1 MNLTDL
7 LGTVARLGL
16 DVLSMLLLVGWL
28 YRRRLAAPEMTLVF
42 TALNIGLFAAVTS
55 IGSGHFP
62 TGIGF
67 GLFGL
72 LSLVRLRSAAFT
84 LKDVAY
90 TFVALVLALVNG
102 LPDRNLVLVVLLD
115 ALLLV
120 SLWVVDETR
129 SRTPATRLMR
139 VTLDTAV
146 TDLGRR
152 PRRGPSPGL
161 RRAAQRGG
169 RGRRPGPRDDPG
181 GGAVRRPRR
190 AVRLAGAGGRSM
202 FAEALPLDVS
212 ARGTV
217 SLAEVL
223 VEAPNL
229 TRVDRKYLVDVRTAQ
244 TLVDTLPA
252 AYRTLSIAGRA
263 VHDLPLDVL
272 RHRGPGL
279 LPRARAAAPPA
290 LEGPQ
295 PAVRR
300 GRALPRRGQGPRR
313 SRAGP
318 RRPSPT
324 PTSRPT
330 GCSTRPVPRSSARPW
345 PRTRWTPTCR
355 RCDRRWRSATAA
367 RRWPT
372 PSRS

>member
-1 MNLTDL
+1 MSTPDI

-90 TFVALVLALVNG
+90 TFIALVLALVNG

-129 SRTPATRLMR
+129 RKTPVTRLMR

-146 TDLGRR
+146 TDLESAAAEVRR
-152 PRRGPSPGL
+152 RISVEPLSVVVEDVDLVRDTTRVAVRYAVPEAAWTLPTDGQPAEEL
-161 RRAAQRGG
+161 DDDAQR
-169 RGRRPGPRDDPG
+169 
-181 GGAVRRPRR
+181 
-190 AVRLAGAGGRSM
+190 
-202 FAEALPLDVS
+202 EALGAS
-212 ARGTV
+212 
-217 SLAEVL
+217 
-223 VEAPNL
+223 
-229 TRVDRKYLVDVRTAQ
+229 
-244 TLVDTLPA
+244 
-252 AYRTLSIAGRA
+252 
-263 VHDLPLDVL
+263 
-272 RHRGPGL
+272 
-279 LPRARAAAPPA
+279 
-290 LEGPQ
+290 
-295 PAVRR
+295 
-300 GRALPRRGQGPRR
+300 
-313 SRAGP
+313 
-318 RRPSPT
+318 
-324 PTSRPT
+324 
-330 GCSTRPVPRSSARPW
+330 
-345 PRTRWTPTCR
+345 
-355 RCDRRWRSATAA
+355 
-367 RRWPT
+367 
-372 PSRS
+372 